1 MIRVYLV
8 DDEPLVLIGMQGM
21 LDWHSLG
28 YEVVGTARNGADALR
43 GIEEIRPDIVVTD
56 IVMPVMDGL
65 TLAETCR
72 KADAVL
78 PVFIMLTSY
87 EELDYLKRSM
97 RFGAVE
103 YLNKMELTAAGLSAA
118 LERARQVVEKETALR
133 TPASP
138 PDGSL
143 ELYRERLFLQLYGG
157 LFTDHSVF
165 ERAISELDLHF
176 DAPYYTV
183 VLAQL
188 QCVDADPDHL
198 SALSAGVT
206 GMAAVTL
213 PRYLPCWV
221 TGMDLRHFSVLVP
234 LQTPQELRPRLEPI
248 LTRAGSILYNYFST
262 PLYWAAGVPVADIL
276 KAGHSQQTAFDL
288 LPLLSS
294 DQPVL
299 FSPDPASPTD
309 HRARLVAQVQEY
321 IRQNL
326 DKRLSL
332 NDVASVFNF
341 SPNYLSQLF
350 ARSGSS
356 SFVEFVTAARIA
368 AAKHLMATSDLKVYE
383 ISNRV
388 GFESA
393 FYFSK
398 VFKKLEG
405 VSPREY
411 IQMVRN

>member
-21 LDWHSLG
+21 LDWRSLG
-28 YEVVGTARNGADALR
+28 YEVVGTARNGAEALR
-43 GIEEIRPDIVVTD
+43 GIEEIRPDVVVTD

-72 KADAVL
+72 KTDAAL
-78 PVFIMLTSY
+78 PVFIMLTSH

-103 YLNKMELTAAGLSAA
+103 YLNKIELTASSLTAA

-133 TPASP
+133 TPTNP
-138 PDGSL
+138 PGSRL
-143 ELYRERLFLQLYGG
+143 EPYRERLFLQLYGG
-157 LFTDHSVF
+157 LFTDHSIF

-183 VLAQL
+183 VLAEL
-188 QCVDADPDHL
+188 QCGDADPDHL
-198 SALSAGVT
+198 SILSAGVT
-206 GMAAVTL
+206 GMAAETL

-234 LQTPQELRPRLEPI
+234 LQTPQELRPSLEPI

-262 PLYWAAGVPVADIL
+262 PLYWAVGAPVTDIL
-276 KAGHSQQTAFDL
+276 KASQSQQTAFDL

-299 FSPDPASPTD
+299 FSPDPAAPTD

-326 DKRLSL
+326 DKRLTL

>member
-1 MIRVYLV
+1 MINVYLV

-43 GIEEIRPDIVVTD
+43 EIEKIHPDIVVTD
-56 IVMPVMDGL
+56 VVMPVMDGL

-72 KADAVL
+72 KLDAAL

-87 EELDYLKRSM
+87 EELDYIKRSI

-103 YLNKMELTAAGLSAA
+103 YLNKMELTASGLAAA
-118 LERARQVVEKETALR
+118 LERARQIVEKETALR
-133 TPASP
+133 TPAIPS
-138 PDGSL
+138 GGHL
-143 ELYRERLFLQLYGG
+143 EQYRERLFLQLYGG
-157 LFTDHSVF
+157 LFTDHAAFDRIV
-165 ERAISELDLHF
+165 SELDLHF
-176 DAPYYTV
+176 DAPLYAV
-183 VLAQL
+183 ALAQL
-188 QCVDADPDHL
+188 QCGKADPDQL
-198 SALSAGVT
+198 SVLSAGVT
-206 GMAAVTL
+206 SMAAKTL

-234 LQTPQELRPRLEPI
+234 LQTPQKLRARLEPV

-262 PLYWAAGVPVADIL
+262 PLYWAVGTPVADIL
-276 KAGHSQQTAFDL
+276 QAGQSQQAAFDL
-288 LPLLSS
+288 LPLLS
-294 DQPVL
+294 DAQPVL
-299 FSPDPASPTD
+299 FSPDLTAPAD

-321 IRQNL
+321 IRQNI
-326 DKRLSL
+326 DRRLSL

-350 ARSGSS
+350 AHSGSS
-356 SFVEFVTAARIA
+356 GFVEFVTAERIA

-383 ISNRV
+383 ISSRV

-405 VSPREY
+405 ISPREY
-411 IQMVRN
+411 IQRVRN